1 MRMQATRTFTYS
13 GQVIVAFASFEAQD
27 RDVTRLQRD
36 GKAIPLGMPAAPL
49 SNEVGPKETKPT
61 GPEETKADEPPQE
74 E

>member
-13 GQVIVAFASFEAQD
+13 GQVIVAFASFEAHD
-27 RDVTRLQRD
+27 RDATRLQHE
-36 GKAIPLGMPAAPL
+36 GKAIPLGAPVKPL
-49 SNEVGPKETKPT
+49 SNEVGPTEVKPT